1 MNNETQKEIKNW
13 KLKRLRKKYGL
24 TQQDLA
30 DFLNISRTAYQYL
43 ESKGNLTSDILV
55 RLSHFFG
62 IDISEIVAD
71 EDIER
76 PGSRLHSPIERV
88 DFVHRILSNDEMD
101 LLVMFDKMTPT
112 QRVQLLTIA
121 HTLVPEEK

>member
-76 PGSRLHSPIERV
+76 GYHLL
-88 DFVHRILSNDEMD
+88 DYLSIQDID
-101 LLVMFDKMTPT
+101 T
-112 QRVQLLTIA
+112 QFL
-121 HTLVPEEK
+121 KY